1 MSVSFGPVSFPD
13 LKMFVQF
20 ILIELMDGSLI
31 TSKLISETDLQAE
44 VDQRG
49 THNSSLLVCDVSFPV
64 DLWLVWEAKHER
76 SMKC

>member
-1 MSVSFGPVSFPD
+1 
-13 LKMFVQF
+13 
-20 ILIELMDGSLI
+20 MDGSLI

-49 THNSSLLVCDVSFPV
+49 THNSSLLVCDISFPV